1 MNGLTF
7 KIASRQDK
15 KKTGCQFM
23 IIKAMPYICILLFV
37 RKLPEFND
45 YLSIKVNLNIKAKGF
60 LVTLITK

>member
-1 MNGLTF
+1 MNELTF

-15 KKTGCQFM
+15 KPGCQFM
-23 IIKAMPYICILLFV
+23 IIKAMPYICILLSV

-45 YLSIKVNLNIKAKGF
+45 ILPIKVNLNIKAKGF